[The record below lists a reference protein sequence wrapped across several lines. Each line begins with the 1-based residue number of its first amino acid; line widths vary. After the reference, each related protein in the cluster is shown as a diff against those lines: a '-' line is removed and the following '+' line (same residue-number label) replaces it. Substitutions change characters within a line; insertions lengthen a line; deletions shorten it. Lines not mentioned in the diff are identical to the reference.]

1 MLSQEYRRAEAGTT
15 EGTDMRITVF
25 GGSGYAGSHIVEA
38 AVVRGHDVASVTRK
52 EPAEQMAGARYRTGD
67 LLDAGERARAIG
79 SSDIVVVA
87 SSLHGNDAHALR
99 DAILALASECDSADV
114 RIGIV
119 GGASSLRYVS
129 DGPLVM
135 DTEGF
140 PPHIRPVARVMAGVL
155 DSLHETPESLDWF
168 FVSPAG
174 GFGPAAAG
182 EHLGHYRVGGDVML
196 VDSEGRSELSG
207 ADFGMAFLD
216 EIEDPQHSRS
226 RFTIAY

>member
-1 MLSQEYRRAEAGTT
+1 
-15 EGTDMRITVF
+15 MRITVF

-38 AVVRGHDVASVTRK
+38 AAVRGHDVTCVTRK
-52 EPAEQMAGARYRTGD
+52 EPAEQMSGVRYRIGD
-67 LLDAGERARAIG
+67 LLDAADRARALE
-79 SSDIVVVA
+79 SAEVVVVA
-87 SSLHGNDAHALR
+87 VSLHGNDAHALR
-99 DAILALASECDSADV
+99 DAILALASECDAAGV
-114 RIGIV
+114 RLGVV
-119 GGASSLRYVS
+119 GGASSLRYEA

-140 PPHIRPVARVMAGVL
+140 PPDIRPVARVMAGVL
-155 DSLHETPESLDWF
+155 DALKETPESLDWF

-182 EHLGHYRVGGDVML
+182 EYQGHYRVGGDVML
-196 VDSEGRSELSG
+196 VDDEGRSELSG

-226 RFTIAY
+226 RFTVAY